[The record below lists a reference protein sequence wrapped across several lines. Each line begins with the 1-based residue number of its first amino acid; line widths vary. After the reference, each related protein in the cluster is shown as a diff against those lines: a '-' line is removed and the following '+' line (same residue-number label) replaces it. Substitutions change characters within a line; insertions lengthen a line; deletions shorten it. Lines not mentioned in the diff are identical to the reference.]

1 MKKVH
6 IKTYGCQMNVYDSQR
21 MADLLSPLGFEET
34 ATPEDAD
41 LVILNTCHIREKASE
56 KMYSDL
62 GRLKPHKEA
71 RQEEGKSQII
81 AVAGCTAQAEGAQ
94 IMKRMPLVD
103 AVFGPQSYHKLP
115 EIIARAMRSADKEER
130 RGRGILEVDFP
141 AESKFDSLPD
151 ARAQGPAAFLAIQ
164 EGCDKFCHF
173 CVVPYTRG
181 AEFSRPAADVLK
193 EAKALVDQ
201 GVKEI
206 TLLGQ
211 NVNAY
216 HGDGPGGGTWS
227 LGRLIM
233 EMAQR
238 LPDLRRLRY
247 MTSHPRDVDESLVA
261 AHRDVGILMPYLHLP
276 VQAGSDKIL
285 KAMNRQHTR
294 DTYLRILDQF
304 RNARPDIAFT
314 SDFIVGY
321 PGETE
326 EDFEDTLRI
335 VREVGYAAA
344 YSFAYSKRPG
354 TPAAALEHQVAE
366 EVKKERLSRLQALL
380 QEYQKAFNASMIG
393 RTIDV
398 LFERDGRYEDQLM
411 GRSPYLQSVH
421 VKAPKRLMG
430 EILPVTIT
438 GATLS
443 SLSGQLDIIDA

>member
-34 ATPEDAD
+34 DSPQDAD

-62 GRLKPHKEA
+62 GRIKPHKDARIEA
-71 RQEEGKSQII
+71 GKSQIV

-115 EIIARAMRSADKEER
+115 EIIARAMRSADKNESGP
-130 RGRGILEVDFP
+130 RGVLEVDFP
-141 AESKFDSLPD
+141 AESKFDSLP
-151 ARAQGPAAFLAIQ
+151 ASKAQGPAAFLAIQ

-181 AEFSRPAADVLK
+181 AEYSRPAKDVLK
-193 EAKALVDQ
+193 EAADLVAQ

-216 HGDGPGGGTWS
+216 HGEGLQGGVWS

-233 EMAQR
+233 EMADR
-238 LPDLRRLRY
+238 LPDLKRLRY
-247 MTSHPRDVDESLVA
+247 MTSHPRDVDDTLVA
-261 AHRDVGILMPYLHLP
+261 AHKDVSILMPYLHLP

-294 DTYLRILDQF
+294 DTYLRILDRF
-304 RNARPDIAFT
+304 REARPDIAFT

-321 PGETE
+321 PGESE
-326 EDFEDTLRI
+326 EDFQDTLRI
-335 VREVGYAAA
+335 VEEVGYAAA
-344 YSFAYSKRPG
+344 YSFAYSMRPG
-354 TPAAALEHQVAE
+354 TPAAALEYQVAE
-366 EVKKERLSRLQALL
+366 DVKKERLTRLQALL
-380 QEYQKAFNASMIG
+380 QTHQKAFNASMIG
-393 RTIDV
+393 RTLDV
-398 LFERDGRYEDQLM
+398 LFERDGRFEDQLM

-421 VKAPKRLMG
+421 VKASKRLMG

-438 GATLS
+438 GATMS
-443 SLSGQLDIIDA
+443 SLSGTLDIIDA